1 MRKLIILLCL
11 PLLLSCGEEKK
22 YKVENN
28 KGETFIIKA
37 SGYYI
42 DNGNAAFVPGKGY
55 IQNVKS
61 IIVVE

>member
-11 PLLLSCGEEKK
+11 PLLLSCTENK
-22 YKVENN
+22 YKVETNE
-28 KGETFIIKA
+28 GETFIIKA
-37 SGYYI
+37 PGYNI
-42 DNGNAAFVPGKGY
+42 HNNNVHFFNDNGY

>member
-22 YKVENN
+22 YKVETN

-37 SGYYI
+37 TGYNI
-42 DNGNAAFVPGKGY
+42 HNSKVHFFNDKGY
-55 IQNVKS
+55 IENVKS

>member
-1 MRKLIILLCL
+1 MRRLIILLCL

-22 YKVENN
+22 YKVETNE
-28 KGETFIIKA
+28 GETFIIKA

-42 DNGNAAFVPGKGY
+42 DNGNAEFVYGKGY
-55 IQNVKS
+55 IKNVKS

>member
-22 YKVENN
+22 YKVETNE
-28 KGETFIIKA
+28 GETFIIKA
-37 SGYYI
+37 TGYWI
-42 DNGNAAFVPGKGY
+42 HNGNAEFGHGKGY

-61 IIVVE
+61 ITVVE